1 MARKPKHEDHQN
13 HEAWAVP
20 YGDLVTLLL
29 AFFVVMYSVS
39 SVNEGK
45 FRTVSASLNAA
56 FRGLPRTS
64 QPVQIGSASS
74 SAKTSDMNS
83 MADIATLGEELGS
96 LEGGEG
102 DMTGTSDMMG
112 IADEIGIALASLI
125 RQGVVVVRHNPF
137 GLEVEI
143 QTDILFAS
151 AVARPSTAARKVISQ
166 LAVVLKRYPNPLRVE
181 GHTDNLPISN
191 ATFAS
196 NWELSA
202 ARAASVVRLIAQ
214 EGVDPKRM
222 AVTGFGEH
230 RPIASNATVDGRN
243 KNRRVLMVILSKAKS
258 LAGSKSVNV
267 QSSSLENMQSLEAE
281 PVAPVSI
288 GTE

>member
-112 IADEIGIALASLI
+112 IAGEIGIALADLI
-125 RQGVVVVRHNPF
+125 KEGVVVVRHNPF

-151 AVARPSTAARKVISQ
+151 AVAMPSVAARKVISQ

-181 GHTDNLPISN
+181 GHTDNLPINN

-214 EGVDPKRM
+214 EGVDPQRM

-230 RPIASNATVDGRN
+230 RPIASNTTVDGRN
-243 KNRRVLMVILSKAKS
+243 RNRRVLMVILSKGRTVPKNA
-258 LAGSKSVNV
+258 
-267 QSSSLENMQSLEAE
+267 QSASLENLQSVETESAT
-281 PVAPVSI
+281 PVPAS
-288 GTE
+288 TE